1 MMARILHLTAVLAL
15 AAALGGCSPVRPP
28 SDQVPLVQQ
37 AFEGFK
43 DQVSLSHAG
52 QALAYLDQPTQD
64 YLRTAITRA
73 PGPSDSAVDLLIRR
87 AAQKLSPGGIGPDFK
102 LEVPLQKLMDKVPIR
117 PADLA
122 ALGLGPVAVDATGNG
137 AHAEALWAGTP
148 TTLQVVFVRDS
159 TGAWKIDLL
168 NLLTYASTAMTMDRT
183 IKRETEDQ
191 QVDRLLRAVPAP

>member
-1 MMARILHLTAVLAL
+1 MMARILYLLVVFAL
-15 AAALGGCSPVRPP
+15 AASLGGCSPPRPP
-28 SDQVPLVQQ
+28 SEQVPAVEQ

-64 YLRTAITRA
+64 YLRSAVTRA
-73 PGPSDSAVDLLIRR
+73 PGPSDTAVDLLIRR
-87 AAQKLSPGGIGPDFK
+87 AVAKISPGDTDPNFS
-102 LEVPLQKLMDKVPIR
+102 LEVPLQKLMDKVSIR

-122 ALGLGPVAVDATGNG
+122 ALSIGPVAVDATGNG

-148 TTLQVVFVRDS
+148 TTLQVIFVRDS

-183 IKRETEDQ
+183 LKRETEDQ
-191 QVDRLLRAVPAP
+191 QIERLLRAVPAP